1 MGRQPLGARE
11 ATSYGSY
18 ERQQRRSRPK
28 PPPKHRQAVKLQGVH
43 SLAHSYTAKQYNIPN
58 EITNKQVKNNLQ
70 TLVNNVLLPTQKH
83 FGQIYIVSGY
93 RGEALNHHVN
103 GVSNSQHTRGQ
114 AVDFYIPNYSLYE
127 IAKWMES
134 NLIYDQLIIEEPAVG
149 DQSWIHVS
157 YNPDKSKNRN
167 EEMIMSNGS
176 YIKGL
181 ENLYKYAGSVNYHEP
196 YLADELDTK
205 TIRAMLYAV
214 SKLESLHGTKP
225 FGVRTW
231 YMGSVDR
238 ALGMYHIMGN
248 NVASWTEKYL
258 GKRLTKQQFLNSPEY
273 QHTLMARK
281 FKQELARETKRGYST
296 DVAVKRIFSI
306 HFSGSPNYHA
316 TSRDATGT
324 STRTYASIAYNNY
337 QSYLRSHG

>member
-1 MGRQPLGARE
+1 MGRQPLDGGE
-11 ATSYGSY
+11 TTSYSSY
-18 ERQQRRSRPK
+18 LK
-28 PPPKHRQAVKLQGVH
+28 PPPKHKQAVKLETIH
-43 SLAHSYTAKQYNIPN
+43 SLAHSYAAKQYNIPN
-58 EITNKQVKNNLQ
+58 EITTKQVQDNLQ
-70 TLVNNVLLPTQKH
+70 ALVDNVLSPVQKK

-93 RGEALNHHVN
+93 RSEALNHHVN
-103 GVSNSQHTRGQ
+103 GAPNSQHTKGQ
-114 AVDFYIPNYSLYE
+114 AVDFYIPRYSLYE

-157 YNPDKSKNRN
+157 YNPDKAKNRN
-167 EEMIMSNGS
+167 EEMIMTNGH

-196 YLADELDTK
+196 YLPDDLDTT

-214 SKLESLHGTKP
+214 SKLESTHGTKP

-238 ALGMYHIMGN
+238 ALGFYHIMGN
-248 NVASWTEKYL
+248 NVGEWTQRYL
-258 GKRLTKQQFLNSPEY
+258 GRRLTKQEFLNSPEY
-273 QHTLMARK
+273 QHTLMAKK
-281 FKQELARETKRGYST
+281 FQQELNREHKKGFST

-306 HFSGSPNYHA
+306 HFSGSPNYKA
-316 TSRDATGT
+316 MSRDANGT
-324 STRTYASIAYNNY
+324 STRAYASIVYNNY
-337 QSYLRSHG
+337 VSYLRKNV